1 MNVID
6 LQETRHHR
14 EMRLIALS
22 EEIGSFFS
30 ESEIERRQCS
40 LYAEELQEFRDFVR
54 ESRDEIEE
62 RMEYLYQERLAYLR
76 AVAREEFDLIN
87 VQGRLV
93 KAVAVKF
100 RPGDEEF
107 HATALKEARDFLQ
120 RISLEFGADLLLGE
134 GGRWS

>member
-1 MNVID
+1 MNVIN

-14 EMRLIALS
+14 EMRLSALS
-22 EEIGSFFS
+22 QEIGSFFS
-30 ESEIERRQCS
+30 ESEIEPRQCS

-62 RMEYLYQERLAYLR
+62 RMEYLYHERLACLR

-87 VQGRLV
+87 VQGKLV

-100 RPGDEEF
+100 RPGDEKF

-120 RISLEFGADLLLGE
+120 LISFEFGADLLLGE
-134 GGRWS
+134 GGR